1 MNTKT
6 LLGIGAVGIIA
17 YLLLR
22 KKSPKSSR
30 VAVLD
35 IPKDPINVIPPIVK
49 NLDNQVLVS
58 DLSSRQ
64 GASGI
69 GGAVKV
75 RRSRLILDD
84 IKVPLK
90 APIIINPTN
99 SIPNVYDRGVGREI
113 NLAASGELTGFYDNM
128 GGTCTD
134 QIQNACKCTQEV
146 KPRYSLE
153 IPKLP

>member
-6 LLGIGAVGIIA
+6 LLGVGAVAVLA

-22 KKSPKSSR
+22 NKKKVEVSDLQKEP
-30 VAVLD
+30 V
-35 IPKDPINVIPPIVK
+35 NVIPPVIR
-49 NLDNQVLVS
+49 NLSNQVLVS

-69 GGAVKV
+69 GGPVTVK
-75 RRSRLILDD
+75 RSRLILDQV
-84 IKVPLK
+84 KVPVK

-99 SIPNVYDRGVGREI
+99 SIPNVYDRGVGREL
-113 NLAASGELTGFYDNM
+113 NVSASGELSGFYENM
-128 GGTCTD
+128 AGTCTD
-134 QIQNACKCTQEV
+134 QIQNACKCTQRN
-146 KPRYSLE
+146 KPRYSLD